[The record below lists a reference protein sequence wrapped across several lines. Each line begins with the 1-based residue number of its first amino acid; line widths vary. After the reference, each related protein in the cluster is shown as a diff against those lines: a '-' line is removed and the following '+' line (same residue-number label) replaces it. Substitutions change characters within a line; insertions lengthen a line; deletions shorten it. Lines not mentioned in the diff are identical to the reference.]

1 MNEIIYPDY
10 YGKFK
15 CIADRCTDSCCIGW
29 EIDIDS
35 ESVERYKHCGGSLG
49 RRLSENIT
57 LSEDGTHSFVLGENE
72 RCPFLNSR
80 NLCDIYA
87 ELGEDALCNICADHP
102 RFRSFFSDRTE
113 VGLGLCCEAAA
124 EIILSRRGIFSFEYP
139 EKPSLDSFENALLD
153 IRREAFRIVSE
164 EGDVFDDLG
173 RLLKY
178 SEAAQIALDNGE
190 TVSADK
196 ISVGEFSFLKGGRLA
211 ENVLEILG
219 KMESISPE
227 WDNMLAEIISENY
240 ETTFPEGV
248 RSDINEE
255 LKQAAQYFIF
265 RHFPEAIDDGD
276 VLSKAYFAAFG
287 CAVIYVMEG
296 VYFRKNGEISFTDR
310 INAAKLFSKQA
321 EYSEE
326 NMEMFFDFV
335 WDKKGGS

>member
-1 MNEIIYPDY
+1 MNGVVYPDY
-10 YGKFK
+10 YRKFK

-35 ESVERYKHCGGSLG
+35 ESMERYKNCGGELG
-49 RRLSENIT
+49 RRLSENIA
-57 LSEDGTHSFVLGENE
+57 LSEDGTLSFILGENE

-87 ELGEDALCNICADHP
+87 ELGEDALCKICADHP

-124 EIILSRRGIFSFEYP
+124 KIILSRRGIFSFENP
-139 EKPSLDSFENALLD
+139 EEPWSDSFENALLD
-153 IRREAFRIVSE
+153 IRREAFRIVSAD
-164 EGDVFDDLG
+164 GDVFENLG
-173 RLLKY
+173 RLLNF
-178 SEAAQIALDNGE
+178 SEAAQYALDNGE
-190 TVSADK
+190 AVSADN
-196 ISVGEFSFLKGGRLA
+196 IFGGELPFLKGGRLA
-211 ENVLEILG
+211 ENAVSLLG
-219 KMESISPE
+219 KMESISAE
-227 WDNMLAEIISENY
+227 WDNMLAEIISGNY
-240 ETTFPEGV
+240 ETAFPERV
-248 RSDINEE
+248 RFDINEE
-255 LKQAAQYFIF
+255 LEQAAQYFIF

-296 VYFRKNGEISFTDR
+296 VYLRKNGGLSFTDR

-326 NMEMFFDFV
+326 NMEMFFEWV
-335 WDKKGGS
+335 WDMKGGS

>member
-196 ISVGEFSFLKGGRLA
+196 ISVGEFSFLKGGRFA

-240 ETTFPEGV
+240 DTAFPEGV

>member
-1 MNEIIYPDY
+1 MNEVVYPDY
-10 YGKFK
+10 YRKFK

-35 ESVERYKHCGGSLG
+35 ESVERYKHCGGNLG
-49 RRLSENIT
+49 RRISENIT
-57 LSEDGTHSFVLGENE
+57 VSEDGTHSFILGENE

-87 ELGEDALCNICADHP
+87 ELGEDALCKICADHP

-124 EIILSRRGIFSFEYP
+124 EIILTRRGIFSFENP
-139 EKPSLDSFENALLD
+139 EKPSSDSFENALLD
-153 IRREAFRIVSE
+153 IRREAFQIVSE
-164 EGDVFDDLG
+164 EGDVFENLDK
-173 RLLKY
+173 LLKF
-178 SEAAQIALDNGE
+178 SEAAQLALDNGE
-190 TVSADK
+190 AVSAESIYD
-196 ISVGEFSFLKGGRLA
+196 GEIPFLKGGRLS
-211 ENVLEILG
+211 ENAVEILE

-227 WDNMLAEIISENY
+227 WDNMLAEIVSENY
-240 ETTFPEGV
+240 EMAFPESV

-255 LKQAAQYFIF
+255 LKQAALYFIF

-287 CAVIYVMEG
+287 CAVIYVMEV

-310 INAAKLFSKQA
+310 VNAAKLFSKQA

-326 NMEMFFDFV
+326 NMEMFFDCV
-335 WDKKGGS
+335 WDKL

>member
-1 MNEIIYPDY
+1 MNEVVYPDY
-10 YGKFK
+10 YKKFS

-35 ESVERYKHCGGSLG
+35 ESAERYKNCGGELG
-49 RRLSENIT
+49 RRLSENISV
-57 LSEDGTHSFVLGENE
+57 SEDGTHSFILGENE

-124 EIILSRRGIFSFEYP
+124 EIILSRRGIFSFENP
-139 EKPSLDSFENALLD
+139 EKPSSDSFENALLE
-153 IRREAFRIVSE
+153 IRREAFQIVSE
-164 EGDVFDDLG
+164 EGDVFGNLG
-173 RLLKY
+173 RLLKF
-178 SEAAQIALDNGE
+178 SEAAQLALDNGE
-190 TVSADK
+190 AVSAESIYD
-196 ISVGEFSFLKGGRLA
+196 GEIPFLKGGRLS
-211 ENVLEILG
+211 ENAVEILE

-227 WDNMLAEIISENY
+227 WDNMLAEIVSENY
-240 ETTFPEGV
+240 EMAFPESV
-248 RSDINEE
+248 CFDINEE

-265 RHFPEAIDDGD
+265 RHFPEALDDGD

-287 CAVIYVMEG
+287 CAAIYVMEG

-335 WDKKGGS
+335 WDKLR

>member
-1 MNEIIYPDY
+1 MNEVIYPDY
-10 YGKFK
+10 YRKFK

-35 ESVERYKHCGGSLG
+35 ESVERYKHCGGNLG
-49 RRLSENIT
+49 RRISENIT
-57 LSEDGTHSFVLGENE
+57 VSEDGTHSFILGENE

-87 ELGEDALCNICADHP
+87 ELGEDALCKICADHP

-113 VGLGLCCEAAA
+113 IGLGLCCEAAA
-124 EIILSRRGIFSFEYP
+124 EIILSRRGIFFFENP

-153 IRREAFRIVSE
+153 IRREAFQIVSE
-164 EGDVFDDLG
+164 EGDVFENLDK
-173 RLLKY
+173 LLKF
-178 SEAAQIALDNGE
+178 SEAAQLALDNGE
-190 TVSADK
+190 AVSAESIYD
-196 ISVGEFSFLKGGRLA
+196 GEIPFLKGGRLS
-211 ENVLEILG
+211 ENAVEILE

-227 WDNMLAEIISENY
+227 WDNMLAKIVSENY
-240 ETTFPEGV
+240 EMAFPESV

-255 LKQAAQYFIF
+255 LKQAALYFIF
-265 RHFPEAIDDGD
+265 RHFPEALDDGD

-287 CAVIYVMEG
+287 CAAIYVMEG

-326 NMEMFFDFV
+326 NMEMFFDWV
-335 WDKKGGS
+335 WEDCEK

>member
-1 MNEIIYPDY
+1 MNEVIYPDY
-10 YGKFK
+10 YRKFK

-35 ESVERYKHCGGSLG
+35 ESVERYKHCGGNLG
-49 RRLSENIT
+49 RRISENIT
-57 LSEDGTHSFVLGENE
+57 VSEDGTHSFILGENE

-87 ELGEDALCNICADHP
+87 ELGEDALCKICADHP

-113 VGLGLCCEAAA
+113 IGLGLCCEAAA
-124 EIILSRRGIFSFEYP
+124 EIILSRRGIFFFENP

-153 IRREAFRIVSE
+153 IRREAFQIVSE
-164 EGDVFDDLG
+164 EGDVFENLDK
-173 RLLKY
+173 LLKF
-178 SEAAQIALDNGE
+178 SEAAQLALDNGE
-190 TVSADK
+190 AVSAESIYD
-196 ISVGEFSFLKGGRLA
+196 GEIPFLKGGRLS
-211 ENVLEILG
+211 ENAVEILE

-227 WDNMLAEIISENY
+227 WDNMLAKIVSENY
-240 ETTFPEGV
+240 EMAFPESV

-255 LKQAAQYFIF
+255 LKQAALYFIF
-265 RHFPEAIDDGD
+265 RHFPEALDDGD

-326 NMEMFFDFV
+326 NMEMFFDWV
-335 WDKKGGS
+335 WEDCEK

>member
-1 MNEIIYPDY
+1 MNDVIYPDY
-10 YGKFK
+10 YKQFK

-35 ESVERYKHCGGSLG
+35 ESMERYRLCGGELG
-49 RRLSENIT
+49 KRFSENI
-57 LSEDGTHSFVLGENE
+57 SVSKDGTCSFILGENE
-72 RCPFLNSR
+72 RCPFLNSQ

-87 ELGEDALCNICADHP
+87 ELGEDSLCNICADHP

-124 EIILSRRGIFSFEYP
+124 EIILSRRGIFSFEKP
-139 EKPSLDSFENALLD
+139 QKPSSDSFENALLD
-153 IRREAFRIVSE
+153 IRRQAFQIVSE
-164 EGDVFDDLG
+164 EGDVFENL
-173 RLLKY
+173 RKLLAF
-178 SEAAQIALDNGE
+178 SEAAQLALDNGE
-190 TVSADK
+190 AVSADN
-196 ISVGEFSFLKGGRLA
+196 IFSGEFPFLKGGRLS

-227 WDNMLAEIISENY
+227 WDNMLAEIVSGNY
-240 ETTFPEGV
+240 ETVFPEGV
-248 RSDINEE
+248 SFDINEE

-265 RHFPEAIDDGD
+265 RHFPEATDDGD

-287 CAVIYVMEG
+287 CAVIYIMEG
-296 VYFRKNGEISFTDR
+296 VYFRKNKEISFIDR

-326 NMEMFFDFV
+326 NMEMFFEWV
-335 WDKKGGS
+335 WDMKGGS

>member
-1 MNEIIYPDY
+1 MNEVVYPDY

-29 EIDIDS
+29 EIDIDR
-35 ESVERYKHCGGSLG
+35 ESIERYKKCGGDLG

-57 LSEDGTHSFVLGENE
+57 VSEDGIHSFVLGENE
-72 RCPFLNSR
+72 RCPFLNSQ

-124 EIILSRRGIFSFEYP
+124 EIILSRQGIFFFEKP
-139 EKPSLDSFENALLD
+139 EKPSVDSFENALLD

-164 EGDVFDDLG
+164 EGDVFENLG
-173 RLLKY
+173 RLLKF
-178 SEAAQIALDNGE
+178 SEAAQLALDNGE
-190 TVSADK
+190 AVSADN
-196 ISVGEFSFLKGGRLA
+196 ISAAENPFLKGGRLA

-227 WDNMLAEIISENY
+227 WDNMLAEIISKNY
-240 ETTFPEGV
+240 ETAFPESV
-248 RSDINEE
+248 RFDINEE

-310 INAAKLFSKQA
+310 VNAAKLFSKQA

>member
-1 MNEIIYPDY
+1 MNEVIYPDY
-10 YGKFK
+10 YKKFS
-15 CIADRCTDSCCIGW
+15 CIAERCTDSCCIGW

-35 ESVERYKHCGGSLG
+35 ESVERYKNYGGDFG
-49 RRLSENIT
+49 RRLAENIT
-57 LSEDGTHSFVLGENE
+57 VSEDATHSFILGENE

-113 VGLGLCCEAAA
+113 IGLGLCCEAAA
-124 EIILSRRGIFSFEYP
+124 EIILSRRGIFSFENS
-139 EKPSLDSFENALLD
+139 EKTSSDSFENALLY
-153 IRREAFRIVSE
+153 IRREAFQIVSE
-164 EGDVFDDLG
+164 EGDVFENLG
-173 RLLKY
+173 RLMRF
-178 SEAAQIALDNGE
+178 SEAAQLALDNGE
-190 TVSADK
+190 AVSAESIYD
-196 ISVGEFSFLKGGRLA
+196 GEIPFLKGGRLS
-211 ENVLEILG
+211 ENAVEILE

-227 WDNMLAEIISENY
+227 WDNMLSEIISGNY
-240 ETTFPEGV
+240 ETAFPESV

-265 RHFPEAIDDGD
+265 RHFPEALDDGD

-310 INAAKLFSKQA
+310 VNAAKLFSKQA

-335 WDKKGGS
+335 WDKLR

>member
-1 MNEIIYPDY
+1 MNEVIYPDY
-10 YGKFK
+10 YRKFK

-35 ESVERYKHCGGSLG
+35 ESVERYKHCSGNLG
-49 RRLSENIT
+49 RRISENIT
-57 LSEDGTHSFVLGENE
+57 VSEDGTHSFILGENE

-87 ELGEDALCNICADHP
+87 ELGEDALCKICADHP

-113 VGLGLCCEAAA
+113 IGLGLCCEAAA
-124 EIILSRRGIFSFEYP
+124 EIILSRRGIFFFENP

-153 IRREAFRIVSE
+153 IRREAFQIVSE
-164 EGDVFDDLG
+164 EGDVFENLDK
-173 RLLKY
+173 LLKF
-178 SEAAQIALDNGE
+178 SEAAQLALDNGE
-190 TVSADK
+190 AVSAESIYD
-196 ISVGEFSFLKGGRLA
+196 GEIPFLKGGRLS
-211 ENVLEILG
+211 ENAVEILE

-227 WDNMLAEIISENY
+227 WDNMLAKIVSENY
-240 ETTFPEGV
+240 EMAFPESV

-255 LKQAAQYFIF
+255 LKQAALYFIF
-265 RHFPEAIDDGD
+265 RHFPEALDDGD

-326 NMEMFFDFV
+326 NMEMFFDWV
-335 WDKKGGS
+335 WEDCEK

>member
-1 MNEIIYPDY
+1 MNEVVYPDY
-10 YGKFK
+10 YGNFK

-35 ESVERYKHCGGSLG
+35 ESAERYKKCSGDLG

-57 LSEDGTHSFVLGENE
+57 VSEDGTHSFILGENE
-72 RCPFLNSR
+72 RCPFLNGQ

-124 EIILSRRGIFSFEYP
+124 EIILSRLGKFSFENP
-139 EKPSLDSFENALLD
+139 EKPSEDSFENALLD

-164 EGDVFDDLG
+164 EGSVFENL
-173 RLLKY
+173 RKLLAF
-178 SEAAQIALDNGE
+178 SEAAQLALDNGE
-190 TVSADK
+190 AVSADN
-196 ISVGEFSFLKGGRLA
+196 IPVGENLFLKCGRLA
-211 ENVLEILG
+211 ENAVTLLE

-227 WDNMLAEIISENY
+227 WDNMLAEIVSENY
-240 ETTFPEGV
+240 ETTFPESV
-248 RSDINEE
+248 CFDINEE

-276 VLSKAYFAAFG
+276 MLSKAYFAVFG

-326 NMEMFFDFV
+326 NMEMFFEWV
-335 WDKKGGS
+335 WEECGK

>member
-1 MNEIIYPDY
+1 MNEVVYPDY
-10 YGKFK
+10 YRKFK

-35 ESVERYKHCGGSLG
+35 ESVERYKHCGGDLG
-49 RRLSENIT
+49 RRLAENIT
-57 LSEDGTHSFVLGENE
+57 VSEDGTHSFILGENE

-102 RFRSFFSDRTE
+102 RFRSFLSDRTE

-124 EIILSRRGIFSFEYP
+124 EIILSRRGIFFFENP
-139 EKPSLDSFENALLD
+139 EKPSLDSFENALLN
-153 IRREAFRIVSE
+153 IRREAFLIVSE
-164 EGDVFDDLG
+164 EGDVFENLG
-173 RLLKY
+173 RLLKF
-178 SEAAQIALDNGE
+178 SEAAQLALDNGE
-190 TVSADK
+190 AVSAESIYD
-196 ISVGEFSFLKGGRLA
+196 GEIPFLKGGRLA

-227 WDNMLAEIISENY
+227 WDNMLAEIVSGNY
-240 ETTFPEGV
+240 ETSFPKGV
-248 RSDINEE
+248 CFDINEE

-265 RHFPEAIDDGD
+265 RHFPEALDDGD

-287 CAVIYVMEG
+287 CVVIYVMEG

-326 NMEMFFDFV
+326 NMEMFFEWV
-335 WDKKGGS
+335 WEDCEK

>member
-1 MNEIIYPDY
+1 MNEVIYPDY
-10 YGKFK
+10 YRKFK

-35 ESVERYKHCGGSLG
+35 ESVERYKHCGGNLG
-49 RRLSENIT
+49 RRISENIT
-57 LSEDGTHSFVLGENE
+57 VSEDGTHSFILGENE

-113 VGLGLCCEAAA
+113 IGLGLCCEAAA
-124 EIILSRRGIFSFEYP
+124 EIILSRRGIFFFENP

-153 IRREAFRIVSE
+153 IRREAFLIVSE
-164 EGDVFDDLG
+164 EGDVFGNLG
-173 RLLKY
+173 RLLKF
-178 SEAAQIALDNGE
+178 SEAAQLALDNGE
-190 TVSADK
+190 AVSAESIYD
-196 ISVGEFSFLKGGRLA
+196 GEIPFLKGGRLS
-211 ENVLEILG
+211 ENAVEILE

-227 WDNMLAEIISENY
+227 WDNMLSEIISGNY
-240 ETTFPEGV
+240 ETAFPESV
-248 RSDINEE
+248 CSDINEE

-265 RHFPEAIDDGD
+265 RHFPEALDDGD

-287 CAVIYVMEG
+287 CAAIYVMEG

-335 WDKKGGS
+335 WDKLR

>member
-1 MNEIIYPDY
+1 MSKVIYPDY
-10 YGKFK
+10 YRKFK

-35 ESVERYKHCGGSLG
+35 ESVERYKKCGGNLG
-49 RRLSENIT
+49 RRISENIT
-57 LSEDGTHSFVLGENE
+57 VSEDGTHSFILGENE

-87 ELGEDALCNICADHP
+87 ELGEDALCKICADHP

-113 VGLGLCCEAAA
+113 IGLGLCCEAAA
-124 EIILSRRGIFSFEYP
+124 EIILSRRGIFFFENP

-153 IRREAFRIVSE
+153 IRREAFQIVSE
-164 EGDVFDDLG
+164 EGDVFENLDK
-173 RLLKY
+173 LLKF
-178 SEAAQIALDNGE
+178 SEAAQLALDNGE
-190 TVSADK
+190 AVSAESIYD
-196 ISVGEFSFLKGGRLA
+196 GEIPFLKGGRLS
-211 ENVLEILG
+211 ENAVEILE

-227 WDNMLAEIISENY
+227 WDNMLAKIVSENY
-240 ETTFPEGV
+240 EMAFPESV

-255 LKQAAQYFIF
+255 LKQAALYFIF
-265 RHFPEAIDDGD
+265 RHFPEALDDGD

-326 NMEMFFDFV
+326 NMEMFFDWV
-335 WDKKGGS
+335 WEDCEK

>member
-1 MNEIIYPDY
+1 MYEVYPDY
-10 YGKFK
+10 YGEFK

-35 ESVERYKHCGGSLG
+35 ESMERYRHCGGELG
-49 RRLSENIT
+49 KRLSENISV
-57 LSEDGTHSFVLGENE
+57 SENGTHSFILGENE

-87 ELGEDALCNICADHP
+87 ELGEDALCNICTDHP

-113 VGLGLCCEAAA
+113 VGIGVCCEAAA
-124 EIILSRRGIFSFEYP
+124 EIILSRRGIFSFEKS
-139 EKPSLDSFENALLD
+139 EKPSSDSFENALLD
-153 IRREAFRIVSE
+153 IRREAFQIVSE
-164 EGDVFDDLG
+164 EGDVFDDLS
-173 RLLKY
+173 RLLKF
-178 SEAAQIALDNGE
+178 SEAAQYALDNGE
-190 TVSADK
+190 AVSVEK
-196 ISVGEFSFLKGGRLA
+196 ISEGEFPFIKDGRLS
-211 ENVLEILG
+211 ENAVKMLE

-227 WDNMLAEIISENY
+227 WDNMLAEIISGNY
-240 ETTFPEGV
+240 ETAFPENA

-265 RHFPEAIDDGD
+265 RHFPEALVDGD

-296 VYFRKNGEISFTDR
+296 VYFRKNREISFTDR

-326 NMEMFFDFV
+326 NMEMFFEWV
-335 WDKKGGS
+335 WENR

>member
-1 MNEIIYPDY
+1 MNEVVYPDY
-10 YGKFK
+10 YRNFK

-35 ESVERYKHCGGSLG
+35 ESAERYKQCGGKLG

-57 LSEDGTHSFVLGENE
+57 VSEDGIHSFVLGENE
-72 RCPFLNSR
+72 RCPFLNGQ

-87 ELGEDALCNICADHP
+87 ELGEDALCKICADHP

-124 EIILSRRGIFSFEYP
+124 EIILSRRGKFSFEIP
-139 EKPSLDSFENALLD
+139 EKPSEDSFENALLD
-153 IRREAFRIVSE
+153 IRREAFQIVSE
-164 EGDVFDDLG
+164 EGDVFENLG
-173 RLLKY
+173 RLLKF
-178 SEAAQIALDNGE
+178 SEAAQLALDNGE
-190 TVSADK
+190 AVSADN
-196 ISVGEFSFLKGGRLA
+196 IFGGEFPFLKGGRLA
-211 ENVLEILG
+211 GNAVDLLK

-227 WDNMLAEIISENY
+227 WDNMFAEIISENY
-240 ETTFPEGV
+240 ETAFPEGV
-248 RSDINEE
+248 YSDINEE

-265 RHFPEAIDDGD
+265 RHIPEAIDDGD
-276 VLSKAYFAAFG
+276 MLSKAYFAAFG

-326 NMEMFFDFV
+326 NMEMFFEWV
-335 WDKKGGS
+335 WEECGK

>member
-1 MNEIIYPDY
+1 MNENIYPDY
-10 YGKFK
+10 YGKFM

-29 EIDIDS
+29 EIDIDC
-35 ESVERYKHCGGSLG
+35 ESMERYNHCGGDLG
-49 RRLSENIT
+49 RRLAENIAV
-57 LSEDGTHSFVLGENE
+57 SEDGTHSFILGENE

-102 RFRSFFSDRTE
+102 RFRSYFSDRTE

-124 EIILSRRGIFSFEYP
+124 EMILSRRGVFSL
-139 EKPSLDSFENALLD
+139 EKPENPSADSFENALLD

-164 EGDVFDDLG
+164 EGDVFENL
-173 RLLKY
+173 RKLLAF
-178 SEAAQIALDNGE
+178 SEAAQLALDNGE
-190 TVSADK
+190 EVSAEN
-196 ISVGEFSFLKGGRLA
+196 ISVGEMPFLKDGRLA
-211 ENVLEILG
+211 ENSVDLLK
-219 KMESISPE
+219 KMESISSE
-227 WDNMLAEIISENY
+227 WDSMLAEIISGNY
-240 ETTFPEGV
+240 ETAFPESV
-248 RSDINEE
+248 RFDINEE

-276 VLSKAYFAAFG
+276 LLSKAYFTAFG

-296 VYFRKNGEISFTDR
+296 VYLRKNGGLSFTDR

-335 WDKKGGS
+335 WENR

>member
-1 MNEIIYPDY
+1 MNEVVYPDY

-57 LSEDGTHSFVLGENE
+57 VSEDGTHSFVLGENE

-87 ELGEDALCNICADHP
+87 ELGEDALCKICADHP

-124 EIILSRRGIFSFEYP
+124 EIILSRRGLFSFEKP
-139 EKPSLDSFENALLD
+139 EKSSSDSFENALLD
-153 IRREAFRIVSE
+153 IRREAFKIVSE
-164 EGDVFDDLG
+164 DGDVFDDLV
-173 RLLKY
+173 RLLKF
-178 SEAAQIALDNGE
+178 SESAQLALDNGE
-190 TVSADK
+190 AVSADNN
-196 ISVGEFSFLKGGRLA
+196 SVGEFPFLKGGRLA

-240 ETTFPEGV
+240 DTAFPEGV
-248 RSDINEE
+248 RFDINEE

-265 RHFPEAIDDGD
+265 RHFPEAVDDGD

-310 INAAKLFSKQA
+310 VNAAKLFSKQA

-326 NMEMFFDFV
+326 NMEMFFDWV
-335 WDKKGGS
+335 WGECEK